1 MNREEILSH
10 VDHTLLKPEAT
21 WPQIQTLCD
30 EAIANHTASVCI
42 NTCYVKQAVEYMAGR
57 IPVCCVVG
65 FPLGAMD
72 TASKAFEAKTAIE
85 NGAAEVDMV
94 INIGRLKNGEY
105 DAVREDIRAVKQ
117 AVGDKVLKVIIETCL
132 LTEAEKIRLCEIVSQ
147 SGADYIKTSTGF
159 AGGGATR
166 ADVAL
171 LVIAGEPSQEDLQW
185 AQQLKEQNT
194 PFLVVQTKGDLAAPA
209 QLPADLAERAVAVSA
224 ATGDGIEA
232 LRAALT
238 ALVPEDFGR
247 QDLTRGLCS
256 AGDVVL
262 LVMPQ
267 DIQAPKGRLILP
279 QVRTIRHL
287 LDLKCTVVSTTAD
300 GLDGA
305 LAALS
310 APPKLIITDSQC
322 FPLVAA
328 KKPEKSL
335 LTSFSIL
342 MAADKGDIDA
352 FAQGAKAIGTLNQD
366 SRVLIAE
373 GCTHAP
379 LEEDIGRVKI
389 PNLLRK
395 RVGQGLQVDVVA
407 GNDFPHDLTGYDLV
421 IHCGG
426 CMFNRAYVLSRLT
439 QAQRQG
445 VPMTNYGVAIA
456 YLTGI
461 LEQVSW

>member
-1 MNREEILSH
+1 MSGLQETPAAQRLHIALYGRRNAGKSSLINALTGQQVALVSPVAGTTADPVKKAMELHPIGPVLFIDTAGYDDEGELGQLR
-10 VDHTLLKPEAT
+10 VEAT
-21 WPQIQTLCD
+21 RDTL
-30 EAIANHTASVCI
+30 A
-42 NTCYVKQAVEYMAGR
+42 
-57 IPVCCVVG
+57 
-65 FPLGAMD
+65 
-72 TASKAFEAKTAIE
+72 
-85 NGAAEVDMV
+85 
-94 INIGRLKNGEY
+94 
-105 DAVREDIRAVKQ
+105 
-117 AVGDKVLKVIIETCL
+117 
-132 LTEAEKIRLCEIVSQ
+132 
-147 SGADYIKTSTGF
+147 
-159 AGGGATR
+159 R

-185 AQQLKEQNT
+185 AQQLQEQNT
-194 PFLVVQTKGDLAAPA
+194 PFVVVQTKGDLAAPA
-209 QLPADLAERAVAVSA
+209 QLPPDLAERAVAVSS

-247 QDLTRGLCS
+247 QDLTRGLCT

-328 KKPEKSL
+328 KKPEQSL

-352 FAQGAKAIGTLNQD
+352 FAQGAKAIGTLTEH

-426 CMFNRAYVLSRLT
+426 CMFNRAYVLSRLA

-461 LEQVSW
+461 LNQVSW

>member
-1 MNREEILSH
+1 MSGLQETPAAQRLHIALYGRRNAGKSSLINALTGQQVALVSPVAGTTADPVKKAMELHPIGPVLFIDTAGYDDEGELGQLR
-10 VDHTLLKPEAT
+10 VEAT
-21 WPQIQTLCD
+21 RDTL
-30 EAIANHTASVCI
+30 
-42 NTCYVKQAVEYMAGR
+42 Q
-57 IPVCCVVG
+57 
-65 FPLGAMD
+65 
-72 TASKAFEAKTAIE
+72 
-85 NGAAEVDMV
+85 
-94 INIGRLKNGEY
+94 
-105 DAVREDIRAVKQ
+105 
-117 AVGDKVLKVIIETCL
+117 
-132 LTEAEKIRLCEIVSQ
+132 
-147 SGADYIKTSTGF
+147 
-159 AGGGATR
+159 R

-171 LVIAGEPSQEDLQW
+171 LVIAGQPSQEDLGW
-185 AQQLKEQNT
+185 AQQLKAQNT
-194 PFLVVQTKGDLAAPA
+194 PFLVVQTKGDLVAPA
-209 QLPADLAERAVAVSA
+209 QLPKELSQRAVAVSS
-224 ATGDGIEA
+224 ATGEGIEA

-328 KKPEKSL
+328 KKPGESL

-352 FAQGAKAIGTLNQD
+352 FAQGAKAIGTLTQD

-426 CMFNRAYVLSRLT
+426 CMFNRAYVLSRLA

-461 LEQVSW
+461 LNQVSW

>member
-1 MNREEILSH
+1 MSGLQETPAAQRLHIALYGRRNAGKSSLINALTGQQVALVSPVAGTTADPVKKAMELHPIGP
-10 VDHTLLKPEAT
+10 VLLIDTAGYDDEGELGQLRVEAT
-21 WPQIQTLCD
+21 RDTL
-30 EAIANHTASVCI
+30 
-42 NTCYVKQAVEYMAGR
+42 Q
-57 IPVCCVVG
+57 
-65 FPLGAMD
+65 
-72 TASKAFEAKTAIE
+72 
-85 NGAAEVDMV
+85 
-94 INIGRLKNGEY
+94 
-105 DAVREDIRAVKQ
+105 
-117 AVGDKVLKVIIETCL
+117 
-132 LTEAEKIRLCEIVSQ
+132 
-147 SGADYIKTSTGF
+147 
-159 AGGGATR
+159 R

-171 LVIAGEPSQEDLQW
+171 LVIAGQPSQEDLGW
-185 AQQLKEQNT
+185 AQQLTEQNT
-194 PFLVVQTKGDLAAPA
+194 PFLVVQTKGDLVAPA
-209 QLPADLAERAVAVSA
+209 QLPPDLAQRAVAVSA
-224 ATGDGIEA
+224 ATGEGIEA

-287 LDLKCTVVSTTAD
+287 LDLKCTVVSTTNH

-328 KKPEKSL
+328 KKPEQSL

-352 FAQGAKAIGTLNQD
+352 FAQGAKAIGTLTQN

-373 GCTHAP
+373 ECTHAP

-426 CMFNRAYVLSRLT
+426 CMFNRAYVLSRLA
-439 QAQRQG
+439 QAQGQG

>member
-1 MNREEILSH
+1 MSGLQETPAAQRLHIALYGRRNAGKSSLINALTGQQVALVSPVAGTTADPVKKAMELHPIGPVLFIDTAGYDDEGELGQLR
-10 VDHTLLKPEAT
+10 VEAT
-21 WPQIQTLCD
+21 RDTL
-30 EAIANHTASVCI
+30 
-42 NTCYVKQAVEYMAGR
+42 Q
-57 IPVCCVVG
+57 
-65 FPLGAMD
+65 
-72 TASKAFEAKTAIE
+72 
-85 NGAAEVDMV
+85 
-94 INIGRLKNGEY
+94 
-105 DAVREDIRAVKQ
+105 
-117 AVGDKVLKVIIETCL
+117 
-132 LTEAEKIRLCEIVSQ
+132 
-147 SGADYIKTSTGF
+147 
-159 AGGGATR
+159 R

-171 LVIAGEPSQEDLQW
+171 LVIAGQPSEEDLGW
-185 AQQLKEQNT
+185 AQQLQDQNT

-209 QLPADLAERAVAVSA
+209 QLPPDLAQRAVAVSA

-287 LDLKCTVVSTTAD
+287 LDLKCTVVSTTNH

-328 KKPEKSL
+328 KKPEQSL

-352 FAQGAKAIGTLNQD
+352 FAQGAKAIGTLTEN

-389 PNLLRK
+389 PRLLRR

-407 GNDFPHDLTGYDLV
+407 GSDFPHDLTGYDLV

-426 CMFNRAYVLSRLT
+426 CMFNRAYVLSRLS

-461 LEQVSW
+461 LNQVSW

>member
-1 MNREEILSH
+1 MSGLQETPAAQRLHIALYGRRNAGKSSLINALTGQQVALVSPVAGTTADPVKKAMELHPIGPVLFIDTAGYDDEGELGQLR
-10 VDHTLLKPEAT
+10 VEAT
-21 WPQIQTLCD
+21 RDTL
-30 EAIANHTASVCI
+30 
-42 NTCYVKQAVEYMAGR
+42 Q
-57 IPVCCVVG
+57 
-65 FPLGAMD
+65 
-72 TASKAFEAKTAIE
+72 
-85 NGAAEVDMV
+85 
-94 INIGRLKNGEY
+94 
-105 DAVREDIRAVKQ
+105 
-117 AVGDKVLKVIIETCL
+117 
-132 LTEAEKIRLCEIVSQ
+132 
-147 SGADYIKTSTGF
+147 
-159 AGGGATR
+159 R

-171 LVIAGEPSQEDLQW
+171 LVIAGQPSQEDLGW
-185 AQQLKEQNT
+185 AQQLREKNT

-209 QLPADLAERAVAVSA
+209 QLPPDLAQRAVAVSA
-224 ATGDGIEA
+224 ATGEGIEA

-287 LDLKCTVVSTTAD
+287 LDLKCTVVSTTNH

-328 KKPEKSL
+328 KKPEQSL

-352 FAQGAKAIGTLNQD
+352 FAQGAKAIGTLTEN

-389 PNLLRK
+389 PRLLRR

-407 GNDFPHDLTGYDLV
+407 GSDFPHDLTGYDLV

-426 CMFNRAYVLSRLT
+426 CMFNRAYVLSRLA

-461 LEQVSW
+461 LNQVSW

>member
-1 MNREEILSH
+1 MSGLQETPAAQRLHIALYGRRNAGKSSLINALTGQQVALVSPVAGTTADPVKKAMELHPIGPVLFIDTAGYDDEGELGQLR
-10 VDHTLLKPEAT
+10 VEAT
-21 WPQIQTLCD
+21 RDTL
-30 EAIANHTASVCI
+30 
-42 NTCYVKQAVEYMAGR
+42 
-57 IPVCCVVG
+57 
-65 FPLGAMD
+65 
-72 TASKAFEAKTAIE
+72 
-85 NGAAEVDMV
+85 
-94 INIGRLKNGEY
+94 
-105 DAVREDIRAVKQ
+105 
-117 AVGDKVLKVIIETCL
+117 
-132 LTEAEKIRLCEIVSQ
+132 
-147 SGADYIKTSTGF
+147 
-159 AGGGATR
+159 TR

-171 LVIAGEPSQEDLQW
+171 LVIAGEPSQEDFQW

-209 QLPADLAERAVAVSA
+209 QLPPDLAERAVAVSS

-322 FPLVAA
+322 FLLVAA
-328 KKPEKSL
+328 KKPGESL

-342 MAADKGDIDA
+342 MAAEKGDIDA
-352 FAQGAKAIGTLNQD
+352 FAQGAKAIGTLHEH

-395 RVGQGLQVDVVA
+395 RVGQSLQVDVVA

-426 CMFNRAYVLSRLT
+426 CMFNRAYVLSRLA
-439 QAQRQG
+439 QAQGQG

-461 LEQVSW
+461 LNQVSW

>member
-1 MNREEILSH
+1 MSGLQETPAAQRLHIALYGRRNAGKSSLINALTGQQVALVSPVAGTTADPVKKAMELHPIGPVLFIDTAGYDDEGELGQLR
-10 VDHTLLKPEAT
+10 VEAT
-21 WPQIQTLCD
+21 RDTL
-30 EAIANHTASVCI
+30 
-42 NTCYVKQAVEYMAGR
+42 Q
-57 IPVCCVVG
+57 
-65 FPLGAMD
+65 
-72 TASKAFEAKTAIE
+72 
-85 NGAAEVDMV
+85 
-94 INIGRLKNGEY
+94 
-105 DAVREDIRAVKQ
+105 
-117 AVGDKVLKVIIETCL
+117 
-132 LTEAEKIRLCEIVSQ
+132 
-147 SGADYIKTSTGF
+147 
-159 AGGGATR
+159 R

-171 LVIAGEPSQEDLQW
+171 LVIAGQPSEEDLGW
-185 AQQLKEQNT
+185 AQRLREKNT
-194 PFLVVQTKGDLAAPA
+194 PFLVVQTKGDLVAPA
-209 QLPADLAERAVAVSA
+209 QLPKELAERAVAVSA
-224 ATGDGIEA
+224 ATGEGIEA

-287 LDLKCTVVSTTAD
+287 LDLKCTVVSTTNH

-328 KKPEKSL
+328 KKPEQSL

-352 FAQGAKAIGTLNQD
+352 FAQGAKAIGTLTEN

-389 PNLLRK
+389 PRLLRR

-426 CMFNRAYVLSRLT
+426 CMFNRAYVLSRLA

>member
-1 MNREEILSH
+1 MSGLQETPAAQRLHIALYGRRNAGKSSLINALTGQQVALVSPVAGTTADPVKKAMELHPIGPVLFIDTAGYDDEGELGQLR
-10 VDHTLLKPEAT
+10 VEAT
-21 WPQIQTLCD
+21 RDTL
-30 EAIANHTASVCI
+30 
-42 NTCYVKQAVEYMAGR
+42 
-57 IPVCCVVG
+57 
-65 FPLGAMD
+65 
-72 TASKAFEAKTAIE
+72 
-85 NGAAEVDMV
+85 
-94 INIGRLKNGEY
+94 
-105 DAVREDIRAVKQ
+105 
-117 AVGDKVLKVIIETCL
+117 
-132 LTEAEKIRLCEIVSQ
+132 
-147 SGADYIKTSTGF
+147 
-159 AGGGATR
+159 TR

-171 LVIAGEPSQEDLQW
+171 LVIAGAPSQEDLQW

-194 PFLVVQTKGDLAAPA
+194 PFLVAQTKGDLAAPA
-209 QLPADLAERAVAVSA
+209 QLPPDLAERAVAVSA
-224 ATGDGIEA
+224 ATGEGIEA

-287 LDLKCTVVSTTAD
+287 LDLKCTVVSTTNH

-328 KKPEKSL
+328 KKPEQSL

-352 FAQGAKAIGTLNQD
+352 FAQGAKAIGTLTQH

-389 PNLLRK
+389 PRLLRR

-407 GNDFPHDLTGYDLV
+407 GSDFPHDLTGYDLV

-426 CMFNRAYVLSRLT
+426 CMFNRAYVLSRLA
-439 QAQRQG
+439 QAQGQG

-461 LEQVSW
+461 LNQVSW

>member
-1 MNREEILSH
+1 MSGLQETPAAQRLHIALYGRRNAGKSSLINALTGQQVALVSPVAGTTADPVKKAMELHPIGPVLFIDTAGYDDEGELGQLR
-10 VDHTLLKPEAT
+10 VEAT
-21 WPQIQTLCD
+21 RDTL
-30 EAIANHTASVCI
+30 
-42 NTCYVKQAVEYMAGR
+42 
-57 IPVCCVVG
+57 
-65 FPLGAMD
+65 
-72 TASKAFEAKTAIE
+72 
-85 NGAAEVDMV
+85 
-94 INIGRLKNGEY
+94 
-105 DAVREDIRAVKQ
+105 
-117 AVGDKVLKVIIETCL
+117 
-132 LTEAEKIRLCEIVSQ
+132 
-147 SGADYIKTSTGF
+147 
-159 AGGGATR
+159 TR

-209 QLPADLAERAVAVSA
+209 QLPPDLAERAVAVSA
-224 ATGDGIEA
+224 ATGEGIEA

-247 QDLTRGLCS
+247 QDLARGLCS

-328 KKPEKSL
+328 KKPGESL

-352 FAQGAKAIGTLNQD
+352 FAQGAKAIGTLTQD

-389 PNLLRK
+389 PRLLRR

-407 GNDFPHDLTGYDLV
+407 GSDFPHDLTGYDLV

-426 CMFNRAYVLSRLT
+426 CMFNRAYVLSRLA

>member
-1 MNREEILSH
+1 MGMNETPSAERAHIGFFGRRNAGKSSLVNAVTGQELS
-10 VDHTLLKPEAT
+10 VVSPVKGTTTDPVYKSMELLPLGPVVIMDTPGLDDEGELGQLRVEAT
-21 WPQIQTLCD
+21 RDTL
-30 EAIANHTASVCI
+30 
-42 NTCYVKQAVEYMAGR
+42 
-57 IPVCCVVG
+57 
-65 FPLGAMD
+65 
-72 TASKAFEAKTAIE
+72 
-85 NGAAEVDMV
+85 
-94 INIGRLKNGEY
+94 
-105 DAVREDIRAVKQ
+105 
-117 AVGDKVLKVIIETCL
+117 
-132 LTEAEKIRLCEIVSQ
+132 
-147 SGADYIKTSTGF
+147 
-159 AGGGATR
+159 TR

-171 LVIAGEPSQEDLQW
+171 LVIAGQPSQEDLQW
-185 AQQLKEQNT
+185 AQQLKAQNT
-194 PFLVVQTKGDLAAPA
+194 PFLVVQTKGDLVAPA
-209 QLPADLAERAVAVSA
+209 QLPKELAERAVAVSA
-224 ATGDGIEA
+224 ATGEGIEA

-287 LDLKCTVVSTTAD
+287 LDLKCTVVSTTNH

-328 KKPEKSL
+328 KKPEQSL

-352 FAQGAKAIGTLNQD
+352 FAQGAKAIGTLTEN

-389 PNLLRK
+389 PRLLRK

-426 CMFNRAYVLSRLT
+426 CMFNRAYVLSRLA

>member
-1 MNREEILSH
+1 MSGLHETPAAQRLHIALYGRRNAGKSSLINALTGQQVALVSPVAGTTADPVKKAMELHPIGPVLFIDTAGYDDEGELGALR
-10 VDHTLLKPEAT
+10 VEAT
-21 WPQIQTLCD
+21 QDTL
-30 EAIANHTASVCI
+30 
-42 NTCYVKQAVEYMAGR
+42 
-57 IPVCCVVG
+57 
-65 FPLGAMD
+65 
-72 TASKAFEAKTAIE
+72 
-85 NGAAEVDMV
+85 
-94 INIGRLKNGEY
+94 
-105 DAVREDIRAVKQ
+105 
-117 AVGDKVLKVIIETCL
+117 
-132 LTEAEKIRLCEIVSQ
+132 
-147 SGADYIKTSTGF
+147 
-159 AGGGATR
+159 TR

-171 LVIAGEPSQEDLQW
+171 LVIAGEPSEEDLEW
-185 AQQLKEQNT
+185 AKQLQDKHI

-209 QLPADLAERAVAVSA
+209 QLPPDLSERAVAVSA
-224 ATGDGIEA
+224 VTGVGMEA
-232 LRAALT
+232 LRSALA

-287 LDLKCTVVSTTAD
+287 LDTKCTVVSCTAD
-300 GLDGA
+300 GVEGA
-305 LAALS
+305 LAALN

-328 KKPEKSL
+328 HKPQESL

-352 FAQGAKAIGTLNQD
+352 FAQGAQAIGTLTQH

-395 RVGQGLQVDVVA
+395 RVGQSLQVEVVA

-426 CMFNRAYVLSRLT
+426 CMFNRAYVLSRLA
-439 QAQRQG
+439 QAQKQG

-461 LEQVSW
+461 LDQVSW